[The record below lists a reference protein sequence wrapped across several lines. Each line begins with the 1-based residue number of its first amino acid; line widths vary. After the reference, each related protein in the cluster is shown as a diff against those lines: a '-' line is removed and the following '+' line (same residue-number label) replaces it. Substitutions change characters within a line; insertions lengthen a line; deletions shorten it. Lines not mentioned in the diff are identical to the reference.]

1 MRGLKNYLGVLLIFL
16 ALASCADSGQK
27 KITTDL
33 VNNSSTASARSDVD
47 APQIKFEETEHDFGR
62 IIQGERVYYRFK
74 FTNTGTSDLLITK
87 VNSSCGCTVGKYP
100 KEPIAPGQSDFVEAT
115 FDSSNRKGMQNK
127 TITVLTNTQPNLTTL
142 RIKAEIVMPEKN

>member
-1 MRGLKNYLGVLLIFL
+1 MSGLKNYLGLLLIML
-16 ALASCADSGQK
+16 VMASCANSGQK
-27 KITTDL
+27 KISTDL
-33 VNNSSTASARSDVD
+33 VKNTSTAD
-47 APQIKFEETEHDFGR
+47 AKSEADGPQIKFEETEHNFGR
-62 IIQGERVYYRFK
+62 IIMGERVYYRFK

-100 KEPIAPGQSDFVEAT
+100 KEPIAPGQSDFVEAS

-142 RIKAEIVMPEKN
+142 RIKAEVVMPEKN